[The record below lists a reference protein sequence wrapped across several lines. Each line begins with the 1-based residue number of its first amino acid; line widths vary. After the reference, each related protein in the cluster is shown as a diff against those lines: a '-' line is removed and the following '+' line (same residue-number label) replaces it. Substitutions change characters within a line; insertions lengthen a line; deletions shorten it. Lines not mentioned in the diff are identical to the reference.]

1 MLIKVKNYGAVKVF
15 SMSQTWD
22 LFVFFAFFSQ
32 YNDKYSKWINLNGE
46 RTHGVI
52 EIWTWDRRIICTD
65 ESTELWWLH
74 SALSFIYI
82 TVTCLKCEMTD
93 LFYFFRSYLKVNSIW
108 QQINAKNYPYT
119 TRIRLPPC
127 KIVTWKY
134 PQLNLRIKF
143 FLPSFS

>member
-46 RTHGVI
+46 GTHGVI
-52 EIWTWDRRIICTD
+52 EIWTWDCRIICTD

-119 TRIRLPPC
+119 LVPAMGFALITSW
-127 KIVTWKY
+127 TWV
-134 PQLNLRIKF
+134 F
-143 FLPSFS
+143 FNNHKNKAPAL